1 MAIDPLARGGVR
13 RYLDTVAPEEYLP
26 ETGEVNLTELTL
38 TALAD
43 LYGSDKGTI
52 KHRYTHVY
60 ERLIDDL
67 CTPFDRRIARLRV
80 IEAGVACGASLH
92 MWSHYLP
99 KSDIVGYD
107 VRPECADLCRSRD
120 NVEIHIGNPIT
131 VTESW
136 DCDLFID
143 DASHI
148 AEDIVAMFKNCWDW
162 VLPDG
167 YYVIEDLRCTYNE
180 AYLKQYQAHFD
191 SHAVNDRRAVLSLMD
206 ELMRVCD
213 TGGAIE
219 RMEYY
224 PQMLV
229 IKKLETT

>member
-1 MAIDPLARGGVR
+1 MAHDPLARGGVR

-26 ETGEVNLTELTL
+26 ETGEVNLTELNL

-43 LYGSDKGTI
+43 LFGSDKGTI

-60 ERLIDDL
+60 ERLINHL
-67 CTPFDRRIARLRV
+67 CIQFDRRTARLRV

-107 VRPECADLCRSRD
+107 VRPECAELCRSRG

-131 VTESW
+131 VTEPW

-148 AEDIVAMFKNCWDW
+148 AEDIVAMFRNCWDW
-162 VLPDG
+162 VLPGG

-180 AYLKQYQAHFD
+180 AYLNQYRAHFD
-191 SHAVNDRRAVLSLMD
+191 PQAVNDRRAVLVLMD

-213 TGGAIE
+213 IGGAIE
-219 RMEYY
+219 HMEYH

-229 IKKLETT
+229 IKKSEKA